1 MSNVRSFQD
10 RYIAKVATSL
20 MLDDEINKM
29 LYYND
34 VCDKDIYTLPK
45 IKNPVKELQDVK
57 VFCNRRV
64 EKVFLESDI
73 SLFINLKK
81 DSPYTKNGKKSVFF
95 ETLTLEI
102 GVICHNAC
110 RKTLNGARESIVFDR
125 IQYILK
131 NTDYLRAISSPKI
144 IDTSQIYNIPLTFD
158 GYILTC
164 EVRYFSSW

>member
-73 SLFINLKK
+73 SLFVNLKK
-81 DSPYTKNGKKSVFF
+81 DSPYTKNGKRSVFV
-95 ETLTLEI
+95 ESLNVEI

-125 IQYILK
+125 IQYVLK
-131 NTDYLRAISSPKI
+131 NTEYLEEIGKPVI
-144 IDTSQIYNIPLTFD
+144 TSTDQIYNIPLTFD
-158 GYILTC
+158 GYVLSFTID
-164 EVRYFSSW
+164 YFS